1 MISWRMKLIKLIKFI
16 KPVVDD
22 TKNYTV
28 FAEREYIIQNND
40 SVYFDFTLESNGFYF
55 VSINNDQ
62 SRYTLRNC
70 KRLSENQKNLF
81 ITNYYDFINNSA
93 KGILDIN
100 NLIEVL
106 SNENFE
112 DELKEQNNFSKS
124 QKEIKEKIKNYQ
136 DRKII
141 ESQNSE
147 PSYE

>member
-16 KPVVDD
+16 NSVVDD

-28 FAEREYIIQNND
+28 FVEREYIIQNND

-112 DELKEQNNFSKS
+112 DKLKEQNNFSKY
-124 QKEIKEKIKNYQ
+124 QKEIKEKIKNYR